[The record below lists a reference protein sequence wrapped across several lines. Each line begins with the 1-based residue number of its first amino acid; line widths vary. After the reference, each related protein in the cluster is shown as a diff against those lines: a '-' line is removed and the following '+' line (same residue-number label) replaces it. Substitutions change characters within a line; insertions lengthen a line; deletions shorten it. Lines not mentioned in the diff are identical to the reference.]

1 MTEDSVIPALGDEA
15 LRGTPDERIN
25 EIALAIKREPLKFV
39 AIAAVVGFALA
50 LAIR

>member
-1 MTEDSVIPALGDEA
+1 LD
-15 LRGTPDERIN
+15 
-25 EIALAIKREPLKFV
+25 EIALAITREPLKFV